1 MELVYFRYLICK
13 KFCNFVVIFHSIIE
27 NDTFIMKE
35 FKKKGTSS
43 TPTVILD
50 PKNNKFEISGKS
62 LPEDVSSFYDP
73 ILKWIDEYAQS
84 PNDETIFDFKLLYY
98 NTASS
103 KLLYEIMVK
112 LKTELADEG
121 HEVLVRWHYDEDD
134 EDMEEAGEEY
144 SEVVEDLPFELVANE
159 D

>member
-1 MELVYFRYLICK
+1 
-13 KFCNFVVIFHSIIE
+13 
-27 NDTFIMKE
+27 MKE
-35 FKKKGTSS
+35 FRKKGTSA
-43 TPTVILD
+43 TPNVVFD
-50 PKNNKFEISGKS
+50 PANEIFEISGKS

-73 ILKWIDEYAQS
+73 ILKWLDEYAED
-84 PNDETIFDFKLLYY
+84 PIPKTVFDFKLLYY

-112 LKTELADEG
+112 LKTKLTDEG
-121 HEVLVRWHYDEDD
+121 HEVLVRWFYDEDD

-159 D
+159 GD